1 MANAKILEQKQVVI
15 DEIKE
20 KFANAK
26 SIVLFDPRGLKVSE
40 VTELR
45 RSLRESGSD
54 YKVYKNTLA
63 KRAIAD
69 SGLELDNYLEGP
81 TAISFSSDE
90 LAPVK
95 IISEF
100 AKKHEALELKAG
112 VVEGKVA
119 NIEELNS
126 DNSLV
131 LTDYDE
137 QTVSNFLEQVV
148 QRVSEVND
156 DQMKQLGIEAED
168 NPILHLIPTFSE
180 NYLSGLESIKT
191 SNINEQDV
199 NAFNQKFEVYQSTNL
214 QGVTVK
220 GLLTTIGL
228 NNEQQ
233 DEDRQIKEINFNG
246 EEYEASSQNI
256 AFIKEDIKTDSYYR
270 VEFEKDQE
278 TGIIYRAVINPK

>member
-119 NIEELNS
+119 NKEELNS
-126 DNSLV
+126 
-131 LTDYDE
+131 Y
-137 QTVSNFLEQVV
+137 
-148 QRVSEVND
+148 
-156 DQMKQLGIEAED
+156 AA
-168 NPILHLIPTFSE
+168 IPSRE
-180 NYLSGLESIKT
+180 
-191 SNINEQDV
+191 
-199 NAFNQKFEVYQSTNL
+199 
-214 QGVTVK
+214 
-220 GLLTTIGL
+220 GLLTMLAGGL
-228 NNEQQ
+228 MATVK
-233 DEDRQIKEINFNG
+233 DLSICLDLYSKEK
-246 EEYEASSQNI
+246 EEN
-256 AFIKEDIKTDSYYR
+256 
-270 VEFEKDQE
+270 
-278 TGIIYRAVINPK
+278 

>member
-45 RSLRESGSD
+45 RNLRESGSD

-69 SGLELDNYLEGP
+69 SGLELDSYLEGP

-119 NIEELNS
+119 NVEELNS
-126 DNSLV
+126 
-131 LTDYDE
+131 Y
-137 QTVSNFLEQVV
+137 
-148 QRVSEVND
+148 
-156 DQMKQLGIEAED
+156 AA
-168 NPILHLIPTFSE
+168 IPSRE
-180 NYLSGLESIKT
+180 
-191 SNINEQDV
+191 
-199 NAFNQKFEVYQSTNL
+199 
-214 QGVTVK
+214 
-220 GLLTTIGL
+220 GLLTMLAGGL
-228 NNEQQ
+228 MGTVR
-233 DEDRQIKEINFNG
+233 DLSICLDLYSKEK
-246 EEYEASSQNI
+246 EEN
-256 AFIKEDIKTDSYYR
+256 
-270 VEFEKDQE
+270 
-278 TGIIYRAVINPK
+278 

>member
-1 MANAKILEQKQVVI
+1 MANAKILAQKQVVI

-20 KFANAK
+20 KFDNAK

-69 SGLELDNYLEGP
+69 SGLELDSYLEGP

-119 NIEELNS
+119 NVEELNS
-126 DNSLV
+126 
-131 LTDYDE
+131 Y
-137 QTVSNFLEQVV
+137 
-148 QRVSEVND
+148 
-156 DQMKQLGIEAED
+156 AA
-168 NPILHLIPTFSE
+168 IPSRE
-180 NYLSGLESIKT
+180 
-191 SNINEQDV
+191 
-199 NAFNQKFEVYQSTNL
+199 
-214 QGVTVK
+214 
-220 GLLTTIGL
+220 GLLTMLAGGL
-228 NNEQQ
+228 MGTVR
-233 DEDRQIKEINFNG
+233 DLSICLDLYSKEK
-246 EEYEASSQNI
+246 EEN
-256 AFIKEDIKTDSYYR
+256 
-270 VEFEKDQE
+270 
-278 TGIIYRAVINPK
+278 